1 MAAHMVFWTLQL
13 ILIEKGCYN
22 CCRREPNKEVSQEAC
37 DLDDDV
43 KMEEVRVIGMANK
56 KQRIFERFQ
65 LTLKFAL
72 SLSAALV

>member
-22 CCRREPNKEVSQEAC
+22 CCRRKPNKEVSQEAC

-43 KMEEVRVIGMANK
+43 KMEEVRVIGMENK
-56 KQRIFERFQ
+56 DIISVQEFK
-65 LTLKFAL
+65 KVY
-72 SLSAALV
+72 SATS

>member
-56 KQRIFERFQ
+56 DIISVQEFKKVYSV
-65 LTLKFAL
+65 T
-72 SLSAALV
+72 S